1 MKGGGLLIGGIVLVV
16 LGIILL
22 VSREG
27 LVSLT
32 SVVFLGLGILMAIIG
47 LAGFLYGKLVSK
59 AGGLG
64 LLVGGIPLILMGAIL
79 QIGLFARIV
88 SAIFQ
93 FVGILIVVAGIIVG
107 VVGLIGMLRGDRGSS
122 SFDY

>member
-16 LGIILL
+16 LGVILL

-47 LAGFLYGKLVSK
+47 LAGFLYGKIVSK

-79 QIGLFARIV
+79 QIGIFARIV

-93 FVGILIVVAGIIVG
+93 FVSILVIVAGVIIGIVG
-107 VVGLIGMLRGDRGSS
+107 IIGMFRGGRDRS
-122 SFDY
+122 SFDF

>member
-27 LVSLT
+27 LVSLA
-32 SVVFLGLGILMAIIG
+32 SVAFLGLGILMAIIG
-47 LAGFLYGKLVSK
+47 LAGFLYGKVVSK

-79 QIGLFARIV
+79 QIGIFARIV

-93 FVGILIVVAGIIVG
+93 FASILIIVAGIVVG
-107 VVGLIGMLRGDRGSS
+107 VVGLIGMVRGDRGGS

>member
-47 LAGFLYGKLVSK
+47 LTGFLYGKLVSK

-79 QIGLFARIV
+79 QIGIFARIV
-88 SAIFQ
+88 AAVFQ
-93 FVGILIVVAGIIVG
+93 FGSILIIVAGIIVG
-107 VVGLIGMLRGDRGSS
+107 VVGLIGMFRGDKGRS